1 VRRPPG
7 AILGLTLLLGPAAA
21 PAGSPVLPAGEEHI
35 RFSHAVHADVACTT
49 CHHGSAAKVRPRPTS
64 IAGHAACSACHE
76 GADTGGGRDGTCTAC
91 HRGPGAPR
99 AEKRSPAALVFS
111 HTIHAG
117 APEGCR
123 TCHRAADHMRPASAR
138 CAQCHREWMDAVRC
152 GACHPTHPDGRLI
165 TSLPAGTLVPR
176 GGHGGEQHGP
186 GWAKKEHGRVAPHR
200 EASCRACHTRRSCDR
215 CHRGV
220 LRPLAIH
227 PADWELAHAGPAR
240 AGLMDCDACH
250 RDQSGCLGCHRETG
264 VAESSARRPRNTRIH
279 PEGYKGV
286 HAADA
291 RRNLRA
297 CTGCHTEGDCIRC
310 HGAGGPGPG
319 ISPHGPGFTGRC
331 RLMRSRNP
339 RPCLKCHPQRQLEAL
354 CP

>member
-1 VRRPPG
+1 MRRC
-7 AILGLTLLLGPAAA
+7 AAGMA
-21 PAGSPVLPAGEEHI
+21 GVVLSLATAQARTGSPVVPAGDDTI
-35 RFSHAVHADVACTT
+35 RFSHARHEATACTT
-49 CHHGSAAKVRPRPTS
+49 CHPTSAEQVRPRPPA
-64 IAGHAACSACHE
+64 IAGHSACRSCHQ
-76 GADTGGGRDGTCTAC
+76 GADTGGGRDGTCAVC

-99 AEKRSPAALVFS
+99 AAKRLPAALVFS
-111 HTIHAG
+111 HRIHAG
-117 APEGCR
+117 APDGCR
-123 TCHRAADHMRPASAR
+123 TCHRTADRMRPASAQ
-138 CAQCHREWMDAVRC
+138 CMQCHRGWMQTQRC
-152 GACHPTHPDGRLI
+152 EACHPAHPDGRLI
-165 TSLPAGTLVPR
+165 TGLPAGELVPR
-176 GGHGGEQHGP
+176 GGHGGDDHGP
-186 GWAKKEHGRVAPHR
+186 GWNQGHGRVAARR
-200 EASCRACHTRRSCDR
+200 EARCRACHTRRSCDR

-240 AGLMDCDACH
+240 AGLMSCDACH
-250 RDQSGCLGCHRETG
+250 RDQTDCLGCHRETG
-264 VAESSARRPRNTRIH
+264 VAASSERRPRNMRIH

-310 HGAGGPGPG
+310 HGAGETGLG
-319 ISPHGPGFTGRC
+319 ISPHGPGFARRC

-339 RPCLKCHPQRQLEAL
+339 RPCLKCHTRQQLEAL